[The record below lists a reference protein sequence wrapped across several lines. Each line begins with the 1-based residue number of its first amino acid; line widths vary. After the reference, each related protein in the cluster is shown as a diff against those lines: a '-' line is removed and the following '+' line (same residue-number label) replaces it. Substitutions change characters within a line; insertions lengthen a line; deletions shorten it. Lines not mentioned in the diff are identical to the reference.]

1 MLALFFAKFVY
12 NLRHSKQTADIT
24 TAAIHL
30 VLCLVPVVGF
40 TGIAKL
46 LTSRGSHSWT
56 TVTDRAIEVSIMGWQ
71 LLRVR
76 SPGERKMFIR
86 WWGVVVI
93 VITGRTGGIVVIVVS
108 IGHHTVGCSTSG
120 KAWKRHGTLG

>member
-1 MLALFFAKFVY
+1 M
-12 NLRHSKQTADIT
+12 
-24 TAAIHL
+24 
-30 VLCLVPVVGF
+30 
-40 TGIAKL
+40 
-46 LTSRGSHSWT
+46 
-56 TVTDRAIEVSIMGWQ
+56 TDRAIEVSIMGWQ

-93 VITGRTGGIVVIVVS
+93 VITGRTGVVIVIS
-108 IGHHTVGCSTSG
+108 IGHHAIGCG